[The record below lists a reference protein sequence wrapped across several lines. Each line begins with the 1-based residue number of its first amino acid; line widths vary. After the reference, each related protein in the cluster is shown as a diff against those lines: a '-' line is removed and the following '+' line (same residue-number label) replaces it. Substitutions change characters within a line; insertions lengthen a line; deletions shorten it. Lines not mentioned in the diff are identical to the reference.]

1 MVSTPATAHPPG
13 SETVTNSTRG
23 ISTPP
28 SHLATSESSS
38 DDPEVVRRVQELHHD
53 IRQPLAAIGAL
64 ASAGMA
70 QPDVPD
76 VVVTCLERIRSETRM
91 LLELCRHILEEMQA
105 EQPVALDVA
114 AREIAACA
122 ARSAQCAVE
131 VEATPCT
138 ISTNPMDF
146 RRALVNLL
154 DNAVRAAGPDGAV
167 SVIVQS
173 DPRQVRLSVRDS
185 GPGFGAIDGGCG
197 IGLGVVERYARRH
210 GGMVEVGQS
219 PSGGASVSI
228 VLPSELRRTTAA
240 RQHERELATAETA

>member
-1 MVSTPATAHPPG
+1 MSTSSRRTATPA
-13 SETVTNSTRG
+13 
-23 ISTPP
+23 
-28 SHLATSESSS
+28 SHLAPPEQHT
-38 DDPEVVRRVQELHHD
+38 DDPEIVRRVQELHHD

-70 QPDVPD
+70 QADVPD
-76 VVVTCLERIRSETRM
+76 VVVTCLERIRSETRV

-105 EQPVALDVA
+105 EQPLALDVA

-122 ARSAQCAVE
+122 ARSATCTVE
-131 VEATPCT
+131 VDATPCT

-154 DNAVRAAGPDGAV
+154 DNAVRAAGPEGAV
-167 SVIVQS
+167 SVLVRS
-173 DPRQVRLSVRDS
+173 DSRQVRLSVRDS

-228 VLPSELRRTTAA
+228 VLPTELRRTPPARHRGREFAA
-240 RQHERELATAETA
+240 AESA

>member
-1 MVSTPATAHPPG
+1 VNTPSRRTTDRPPQ
-13 SETVTNSTRG
+13 
-23 ISTPP
+23 PA
-28 SHLATSESSS
+28 ATSAPHD
-38 DDPEVVRRVQELHHD
+38 DDPDVARRVQELHHD

-76 VVVTCLERIRSETRM
+76 VVVTCLERIRSETRV
-91 LLELCRHILEEMQA
+91 LLDLCRHILEEMQA

-122 ARSAQCAVE
+122 ARSASCTVE
-131 VEATPCT
+131 VDAAPCT

-154 DNAVRAAGPDGAV
+154 DNAVRAAGPDGNV
-167 SVIVQS
+167 WVVVQS
-173 DPRQVRLSVRDS
+173 DRRQIRLSVRDS

-197 IGLGVVERYARRH
+197 IGLGVVERYARRN
-210 GGMVEVGQS
+210 GGMVEVGQTS
-219 PSGGASVSI
+219 SGGANVSI
-228 VLPSELRRTTAA
+228 VLPADRRRTSATPH
-240 RQHERELATAETA
+240 RTREFATAESA

>member
-1 MVSTPATAHPPG
+1 MTSP
-13 SETVTNSTRG
+13 SRRN
-23 ISTPP
+23 STPP
-28 SHLATSESSS
+28 SPLPTSEPHG
-38 DDPEVVRRVQELHHD
+38 DDPEVARRVQELHHD

-76 VVVTCLERIRSETRM
+76 VVVTCLERIRSETRV
-91 LLELCRHILEEMQA
+91 LLDLCRHILEEMQA
-105 EQPVALDVA
+105 EQLVALDVA

-122 ARSAQCAVE
+122 ARSAPCTVE
-131 VEATPCT
+131 VDATPCT

-154 DNAVRAAGPDGAV
+154 DNAMRAAGPDGNV
-167 SVIVQS
+167 SVVVQS
-173 DPRQVRLSVRDS
+173 DRRQVRLSVRDS

-228 VLPSELRRTTAA
+228 VLPAQQRGTAPMRHRA
-240 RQHERELATAETA
+240 REFATAESA

>member
-1 MVSTPATAHPPG
+1 
-13 SETVTNSTRG
+13 VTSSSRRT
-23 ISTPP
+23 SPTPP
-28 SHLATSESSS
+28 APPTPPHPAAAPAG
-38 DDPEVVRRVQELHHD
+38 DDPEIARRVQELHHD

-76 VVVTCLERIRSETRM
+76 VVVTCLERIRSETRV
-91 LLELCRHILEEMQA
+91 LLDLCRHILEEMQA

-122 ARSAQCAVE
+122 ARSAPCTVE
-131 VEATPCT
+131 VDVVPCT
-138 ISTNPMDF
+138 ISTNPLDF

-154 DNAVRAAGPDGAV
+154 DNAVRAAGPDGTV
-167 SVIVQS
+167 WVVVQS
-173 DPRQVRLSVRDS
+173 DRRQVRLSVRDS

-219 PSGGASVSI
+219 PGGGASVSI
-228 VLPSELRRTTAA
+228 VLPADERRAPHA
-240 RQHERELATAETA
+240 RRRPRACVTAESA

>member
-1 MVSTPATAHPPG
+1 VTISSRRVSATA
-13 SETVTNSTRG
+13 SEHA
-23 ISTPP
+23 P
-28 SHLATSESSS
+28 SELHG
-38 DDPEVVRRVQELHHD
+38 DDPDVVRRVQELHHD

-76 VVVTCLERIRSETRM
+76 VVLTCLERIRSETRV

-105 EQPVALDVA
+105 EQPLALDIA

-122 ARSAQCAVE
+122 ARSTPCTVE

-154 DNAVRAAGPDGAV
+154 DNAVRAAGPDGNVAV
-167 SVIVQS
+167 VVQS
-173 DPRQVRLSVRDS
+173 DSRQVRLSVRDS
-185 GPGFGAIDGGCG
+185 GPGFGAIDGGSG

-228 VLPSELRRTTAA
+228 VLPTELRRTPPSRRHGREFAA
-240 RQHERELATAETA
+240 VETA

>member
-1 MVSTPATAHPPG
+1 VTASSRRTASKPPG
-13 SETVTNSTRG
+13 
-23 ISTPP
+23 
-28 SHLATSESSS
+28 
-38 DDPEVVRRVQELHHD
+38 DDPEVTRRVQELHHD

-64 ASAGMA
+64 ASAGIA

-76 VVVTCLERIRSETRM
+76 VVVTCLERIRSETRV

-114 AREIAACA
+114 AREIAMCA
-122 ARSAQCAVE
+122 AQSAPCTVE
-131 VEATPCT
+131 VDATPCT

-146 RRALVNLL
+146 RRALANLL
-154 DNAVRAAGPDGAV
+154 DNAVRAAGPKGTV
-167 SVIVQS
+167 SVVVQA
-173 DPRQVRLSVRDS
+173 DHRQIRLSVRDS
-185 GPGFGAIDGGCG
+185 GPGFGAIDGGWG

-228 VLPSELRRTTAA
+228 VLPTELRRTPPTRHGRREFAA
-240 RQHERELATAETA
+240 AAESA